1 MYLDKTPYLLALE
14 VEGAA
19 GVLIIYRSTS
29 PVGSKVQRFNG
40 PLQTD
45 VGEYMYLSGKCLHC
59 TVPSDVLYKTRYL
72 DESGT

>member
-29 PVGSKVQRFNG
+29 PVGSKVQIHAHLGNYLMG
-40 PLQTD
+40 PLLPLH
-45 VGEYMYLSGKCLHC
+45 VMYQC
-59 TVPSDVLYKTRYL
+59 TVSIHGCTPCTKYLYN
-72 DESGT
+72 